1 MSAETATARVRTL
14 DGLTIVPRRYPWR
27 WITGAVLLLLTGL
40 VVRDALTNR
49 NFGWGVVWQYIRDVS
64 IMRGLGVTI
73 MLTVICMVAGI
84 VLGILIAAMRL
95 SGNPVAQVVAYLYTS
110 FFRGT
115 PVLVQLLFWFNLA
128 ALYPVI
134 SFGIPGVHLS
144 ANALI
149 SPMTAAILG
158 LSLNEAA
165 YMSEIIRGGV
175 LSVDHGQ
182 TEAASALGMSHAR
195 TLRRVVFP
203 QAMRVIVPPTG
214 NEAITMLKTTSM
226 VSVLAV
232 PDLLYS
238 SQVIYAQN
246 FQTIPLLIVAC
257 IWYLVAT
264 AILSVGQYYLER
276 RFARGGRRS
285 LPPTP
290 LQRVRA
296 ALAAHRSVEVHG

>member
-64 IMRGLGVTI
+64 ILRGLGVTI
-73 MLTVICMVAGI
+73 MLTVICMVAGV

-95 SGNPVAQVVAYLYTS
+95 SGNPVAQVVAYLYAS

-296 ALAAHRSVEVHG
+296 ALVAHRSVEVHG